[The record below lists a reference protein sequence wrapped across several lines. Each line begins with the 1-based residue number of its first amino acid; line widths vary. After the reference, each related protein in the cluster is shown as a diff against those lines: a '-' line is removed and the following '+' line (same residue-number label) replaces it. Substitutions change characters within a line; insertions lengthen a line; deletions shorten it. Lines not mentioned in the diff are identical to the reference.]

1 MPHLQFSSQVPSPL
15 VLEFAKSRST
25 KTSSLGLEK
34 PLDMP
39 LYPSSCP
46 LPLCS
51 DRENPGSRGGRPKLP
66 TRLEVTKSLP
76 LPAQLGPAWPGR
88 ALHAGQ
94 LSSK

>member
-1 MPHLQFSSQVPSPL
+1 MPHLQFSSQMPSLL

-25 KTSSLGLEK
+25 KTSLGLEK

-39 LYPSSCP
+39 LYPPAHAPDPCAQTERTQAVGAGDPSCP
-46 LPLCS
+46 
-51 DRENPGSRGGRPKLP
+51 RGW
-66 TRLEVTKSLP
+66 KSPRACPFLH
-76 LPAQLGPAWPGR
+76 GWTPAWPGR